1 MATEHLPTLEDHAE
15 VAALAVWKGSMPDR
29 VSSLR
34 HYGTTA
40 QGWRGLNTVPSQL
53 G

>member
-40 QGWRGLNTVPSQL
+40 LRHKDGEV
-53 G
+53 